1 MTNSKDAKTKTYM
14 AKKSPKELGTE
25 KISKLLMRYAVP
37 AMIAMT
43 ASSLYNIVDR
53 IFIGQGVGALA
64 ISGLAVTLPIMN
76 LSAAF
81 GAMIGAGGSTLI
93 SVKLGQRDYDTAQNI
108 LGNIVSLNVII
119 GVIFAVLAI
128 VFIDPI
134 LYFFGA
140 SENTI
145 EYARSYM
152 FIILLGNVVTHLYLG
167 LNSVIRSTGH
177 PTTAMFATIATV
189 VVNAVLDP
197 LFIYVLNMG
206 IAGAAWATIISQ
218 TLALML
224 VLKILSNKDE
234 VVHFRR
240 GIYKL
245 KERIVKNILSIG
257 ISPFC
262 MQLCACFV
270 VILIN
275 KGLQEHGGDL
285 AIGAYGII
293 NGVTFMFIMTVMGIT
308 QGMQPIAGFNYGAQK
323 FDRVTLVL
331 KYSVLY
337 ATIVMT
343 ICFLLCEFMPEPII
357 RMFTD
362 DAQLAGLAEKGMRT
376 IVIVSPLIGFQIVI
390 GQFFQSIGMP
400 SKSIFLS
407 LSRQLLFLIPM
418 LLILPKFFGTDG
430 VWMSMPAADFISAIF
445 AAVMILKFY
454 RNGAFKNKEMDL

>member
-1 MTNSKDAKTKTYM
+1 MSTQSEQIM

-25 KISKLLMRYAVP
+25 KIGKLLMRYAVP
-37 AMIAMT
+37 AVIAMT

-53 IFIGQGVGALA
+53 IFIGQGVGSLA

-93 SVKLGQRDYDTAQNI
+93 SVKLGQRDYDTAQRI

-128 VFIDPI
+128 AFIDPI

-145 EYARSYM
+145 DYARSYM
-152 FIILLGNVVTHLYLG
+152 FIILLGNVITHLYLG

-189 VVNAVLDP
+189 IVNAILDP
-197 LFIYVLNMG
+197 LFIYTLDMG
-206 IAGAAWATIISQ
+206 IAGAAWATIIAQ
-218 TLALML
+218 TLALVL

-234 VVHFRR
+234 VVHFRQ

-245 KERIVKNILSIG
+245 RKRIVKNILSIG

-293 NGVTFMFIMTVMGIT
+293 NGVTFMFVMIVMGIT

-323 FDRVTLVL
+323 YDRVTQVFR
-331 KYSVLY
+331 YSVLY

-343 ICFLLCEFMPEPII
+343 VCFLMCELMPEPII
-357 RMFTD
+357 SLFTD
-362 DAQLAGLAEKGMRT
+362 DAQLIRLAVEGMRT
-376 IVIVSPLIGFQIVI
+376 IVVVSPVIGFQIVV
-390 GQFFQSIGMP
+390 GHFFQSIGMP
-400 SKSIFLS
+400 KKSIFLS

-418 LLILPKFFGTDG
+418 LLVLPGQFGTMG
-430 VWMSMPAADFISAIF
+430 VWMSMPVADSVSAVV
-445 AAVMILKFY
+445 AAVMIWRFY
-454 RNGAFKNKEMDL
+454 RNGAFKNREMEI

>member
-1 MTNSKDAKTKTYM
+1 M

-25 KISKLLMRYAVP
+25 NIGKLLMRYAVP
-37 AMIAMT
+37 AVIAMT

-53 IFIGQGVGALA
+53 IFIGQGGGPLA
-64 ISGLAVTLPIMN
+64 ISGLAVTFPIMN

-119 GVIFAVLAI
+119 GVIFAILAI
-128 VFIDPI
+128 AFIDPI

-145 EYARSYM
+145 EYARDYM
-152 FIILLGNVVTHLYLG
+152 FIILLGNVITHLYLG

-189 VVNAVLDP
+189 IINAILDP
-197 LFIYVLNMG
+197 LFIYTFGMG
-206 IAGAAWATIISQ
+206 ISGAAWATIIAQ
-218 TLALML
+218 TVAL
-224 VLKILSNKDE
+224 VLVMKILSNKDE

-240 GIYKL
+240 GIYHL
-245 KERIVKNILSIG
+245 KQRIVKNIMSIG
-257 ISPFC
+257 VSPFC

-275 KGLQEHGGDL
+275 KGLQKHGGDL
-285 AIGAYGII
+285 AIGAYGIV
-293 NGVTFMFIMTVMGIT
+293 NGITFMFIMIVMGIT
-308 QGMQPIAGFNYGAQK
+308 QGMQPIAGYNYGAEK
-323 FDRVTLVL
+323 FGRVTQVF
-331 KYSVLY
+331 KYSILY

-343 ICFLLCEFMPEPII
+343 LSFLLCEFMPGPLI
-357 RMFTD
+357 RMFTQD
-362 DAQLAGLAEKGMRT
+362 SRLIELAEEGMRI
-376 IVIVSPLIGFQIVI
+376 IVLVNPVIGFQIVV
-390 GQFFQSIGMP
+390 GHFFQSIGMP
-400 SKSIFLS
+400 KKSIFLS

-418 LLILPKFFGTDG
+418 LFVLPEFFGTTG
-430 VWMSMPAADFISAIF
+430 VWISMPVSDSISAIV
-445 AAVMILKFY
+445 AAVMIWKFY
-454 RNGAFKNKEMDL
+454 KNGAFKNKEMEI

>member
-1 MTNSKDAKTKTYM
+1 M

-25 KISKLLMRYAVP
+25 NIGKLLMRYAVP
-37 AMIAMT
+37 AVIAMT

-53 IFIGQGVGALA
+53 IFIGQGVGPLA
-64 ISGLAVTLPIMN
+64 ISGLAVTFPIMN

-119 GVIFAVLAI
+119 GVIFAILAI
-128 VFIDPI
+128 AFIDPI

-145 EYARSYM
+145 EYARDYM
-152 FIILLGNVVTHLYLG
+152 FIILLGNVITHLYLG

-189 VVNAVLDP
+189 IINAILDP
-197 LFIYVLNMG
+197 LFIYTFGMG
-206 IAGAAWATIISQ
+206 ISGAAWATIIAQ
-218 TLALML
+218 TVAL
-224 VLKILSNKDE
+224 VLVMKILSNKDE

-240 GIYKL
+240 GIYHL
-245 KERIVKNILSIG
+245 KQRIVKNIMSIG
-257 ISPFC
+257 VSPFC

-275 KGLQEHGGDL
+275 KGLQKHGGDL
-285 AIGAYGII
+285 AIGAYGIV
-293 NGVTFMFIMTVMGIT
+293 NGITFMFIMIVMGIT
-308 QGMQPIAGFNYGAQK
+308 QGMQPIAGYNYGAEK
-323 FDRVTLVL
+323 FGRVTQVF
-331 KYSVLY
+331 KYSILY

-343 ICFLLCEFMPEPII
+343 LSFLLCEFMPGPLI
-357 RMFTD
+357 RMFTQD
-362 DAQLAGLAEKGMRT
+362 SRLIEFAEEGMRI
-376 IVIVSPLIGFQIVI
+376 IVLVNPVIGFQIVV
-390 GQFFQSIGMP
+390 GHFFQSSGMP
-400 SKSIFLS
+400 KKSIFLS

-418 LLILPKFFGTDG
+418 LFVLPEFFGTKG
-430 VWMSMPAADFISAIF
+430 VWMSMPAADSISAIV
-445 AAVMILKFY
+445 AAVMIWKFY
-454 RNGAFKNKEMDL
+454 KNGAFKNKEMEI

>member
-1 MTNSKDAKTKTYM
+1 M

-25 KISKLLMRYAVP
+25 NIGKLLMRYAVP
-37 AMIAMT
+37 AVIAMT

-53 IFIGQGVGALA
+53 IFIGQGVGPLA
-64 ISGLAVTLPIMN
+64 ISGLAVTFPIMN

-119 GVIFAVLAI
+119 GVIFAILAI
-128 VFIDPI
+128 AFIDPI

-145 EYARSYM
+145 EYARDYM
-152 FIILLGNVVTHLYLG
+152 FIILLGNVITHLYLG

-177 PTTAMFATIATV
+177 PTTAMYATIATV
-189 VVNAVLDP
+189 IINAILDP
-197 LFIYVLNMG
+197 LFIYTFGMG
-206 IAGAAWATIISQ
+206 ISGAAWATIIAQ
-218 TLALML
+218 TVAL
-224 VLKILSNKDE
+224 VLVMKILSNKDE

-240 GIYKL
+240 GIYHL
-245 KERIVKNILSIG
+245 KQRIVRNILSIG

-275 KGLQEHGGDL
+275 KGLQKHGGDL
-285 AIGAYGII
+285 AIGAYGIV
-293 NGVTFMFIMTVMGIT
+293 NGITFMFIMIVMGIT
-308 QGMQPIAGFNYGAQK
+308 QGMQPIAGYNYGAEK
-323 FDRVTLVL
+323 FGRVTQVF
-331 KYSVLY
+331 KYSILY

-343 ICFLLCEFMPEPII
+343 LSFLLCEFMPGPLI
-357 RMFTD
+357 RMFTQD
-362 DAQLAGLAEKGMRT
+362 SRLIELAEEGMRI
-376 IVIVSPLIGFQIVI
+376 IVLVNPVIGFQIVV
-390 GQFFQSIGMP
+390 GHFFQSIGMP
-400 SKSIFLS
+400 KKSIFLS

-418 LLILPKFFGTDG
+418 LFVLPEFFGTKG
-430 VWMSMPAADFISAIF
+430 VWMSMPAADSISAIV
-445 AAVMILKFY
+445 AAVMIWKFY
-454 RNGAFKNKEMDL
+454 KNGAFKNKEMEI

>member
-1 MTNSKDAKTKTYM
+1 MSTQSEQIM

-25 KISKLLMRYAVP
+25 KIGKLLMRYAVP
-37 AMIAMT
+37 AVIAMT

-53 IFIGQGVGALA
+53 IFIGQGVGSLA

-93 SVKLGQRDYDTAQNI
+93 SVKLGQRDYDTAQRI

-119 GVIFAVLAI
+119 GIIFGALAI
-128 VFIDPI
+128 AFIDPI

-145 EYARSYM
+145 GYARDYM
-152 FIILLGNVVTHLYLG
+152 LIILLGNVITHLYLG

-189 VVNAVLDP
+189 IINAILDP
-197 LFIYVLNMG
+197 LFIYKLDMG
-206 IAGAAWATIISQ
+206 IAGAAWATIIAQ
-218 TLALML
+218 TLALVL

-245 KERIVKNILSIG
+245 RKRIVKNILSIG

-293 NGVTFMFIMTVMGIT
+293 NGVTFMFVMIVMGIT

-323 FDRVTLVL
+323 YDRVTQVFR
-331 KYSVLY
+331 YSVLY

-343 ICFLLCEFMPEPII
+343 VCFLMCELMPEPII
-357 RMFTD
+357 SLFTD
-362 DAQLAGLAEKGMRT
+362 DAQLIRLAVEGMRT
-376 IVIVSPLIGFQIVI
+376 IVVVSPVIGFQIVV
-390 GQFFQSIGMP
+390 GHFFQSIGMP
-400 SKSIFLS
+400 KKSIFLS

-418 LLILPKFFGTDG
+418 LLVLPGQFGTMG
-430 VWMSMPAADFISAIF
+430 VWMSMPVADSVSAVV
-445 AAVMILKFY
+445 AAVMIWRFY
-454 RNGAFKNKEMDL
+454 RNGAFANKEIEI

>member
-1 MTNSKDAKTKTYM
+1 MSTQSEQIM

-25 KISKLLMRYAVP
+25 KIGKLLMRYAVP
-37 AMIAMT
+37 AVIAMT

-53 IFIGQGVGALA
+53 ICIGQGVGSLA

-93 SVKLGQRDYDTAQNI
+93 SVKLGQRDYDTAQRI

-128 VFIDPI
+128 AFIDPI

-145 EYARSYM
+145 DYARSYM
-152 FIILLGNVVTHLYLG
+152 FIILLGNVITHLYLG

-189 VVNAVLDP
+189 IINAILDP
-197 LFIYVLNMG
+197 LFIYTLDMG
-206 IAGAAWATIISQ
+206 IAGAAWATIIAQ
-218 TLALML
+218 TLALVL

-234 VVHFRR
+234 VVHFRQ

-245 KERIVKNILSIG
+245 RKRIVKNILSIG

-293 NGVTFMFIMTVMGIT
+293 NGVTFMFVMIVMGIT

-323 FDRVTLVL
+323 YDRVTQVFR
-331 KYSVLY
+331 YSVLY

-343 ICFLLCEFMPEPII
+343 VCFLMCELMPEPII
-357 RMFTD
+357 SLFTD
-362 DAQLAGLAEKGMRT
+362 DAQLIRLAVEGMRT
-376 IVIVSPLIGFQIVI
+376 IVVVSPVIGFQIVV
-390 GQFFQSIGMP
+390 GHFFQSIGMP
-400 SKSIFLS
+400 KKSIFLS

-418 LLILPKFFGTDG
+418 LLVLPGQFGTMG
-430 VWMSMPAADFISAIF
+430 VWMSMPVADSVSAVV
-445 AAVMILKFY
+445 AAVMIWRFY
-454 RNGAFKNKEMDL
+454 RNGAFKNREMEI

>member
-1 MTNSKDAKTKTYM
+1 MSTQSEQIM

-25 KISKLLMRYAVP
+25 KIGKLLMRYAVP
-37 AMIAMT
+37 AVIAMT

-53 IFIGQGVGALA
+53 IFIGQGVGSLA

-93 SVKLGQRDYDTAQNI
+93 SVKLGQRDYDTAQRI

-128 VFIDPI
+128 AFIDPI

-140 SENTI
+140 SANTI
-145 EYARSYM
+145 GYARDYM
-152 FIILLGNVVTHLYLG
+152 LIILLGNVITHLYLG

-189 VVNAVLDP
+189 IINAVLDP
-197 LFIYVLNMG
+197 LFIYMLDMG
-206 IAGAAWATIISQ
+206 IAGAAWATIIAQ
-218 TLALML
+218 TLALVL

-245 KERIVKNILSIG
+245 RKRIVKNILSIG

-293 NGVTFMFIMTVMGIT
+293 NGVTFMFVMIVMGIT

-323 FDRVTLVL
+323 YDRVTQVFR
-331 KYSVLY
+331 YSVLY

-343 ICFLLCEFMPEPII
+343 VCFLMCELMPEPII
-357 RMFTD
+357 SLFTD
-362 DAQLAGLAEKGMRT
+362 DAQLIRLAVEGMRT
-376 IVIVSPLIGFQIVI
+376 IVVVSPVIGFQIVV
-390 GQFFQSIGMP
+390 GHFFQSIGMP
-400 SKSIFLS
+400 KKSIFLS

-418 LLILPKFFGTDG
+418 LLVLPGQFGTMG
-430 VWMSMPAADFISAIF
+430 VWMSMPVADSVSAVV
-445 AAVMILKFY
+445 AAVMIWRFY
-454 RNGAFKNKEMDL
+454 RNGAFKNREMEI

>member
-1 MTNSKDAKTKTYM
+1 MSTQSEQIM

-25 KISKLLMRYAVP
+25 KIGKLLMRYAVP
-37 AMIAMT
+37 AVIAMT

-53 IFIGQGVGALA
+53 IFIGQGVGSLA

-93 SVKLGQRDYDTAQNI
+93 SVKLGQRDYDTAQRI

-128 VFIDPI
+128 AFIDPI

-145 EYARSYM
+145 DYARSYM
-152 FIILLGNVVTHLYLG
+152 FIILLGNVITHLYLG

-189 VVNAVLDP
+189 IINAVLDP
-197 LFIYVLNMG
+197 LFIYKLDMG
-206 IAGAAWATIISQ
+206 IAGAAWATIIAQ
-218 TLALML
+218 TLALVL

-234 VVHFRR
+234 VVHFRQ

-245 KERIVKNILSIG
+245 RKRIVKNILSIG

-293 NGVTFMFIMTVMGIT
+293 NGVTFMFVMIVMGIT

-323 FDRVTLVL
+323 YDRVTQVFR
-331 KYSVLY
+331 YSVLY

-343 ICFLLCEFMPEPII
+343 VCFLMCELMPEPII
-357 RMFTD
+357 SLFTD
-362 DAQLAGLAEKGMRT
+362 DAQLIRLAVEGMRT
-376 IVIVSPLIGFQIVI
+376 IVVVSPVIGFQIVV
-390 GQFFQSIGMP
+390 GHFFQSIGMP
-400 SKSIFLS
+400 KKSIFLS

-418 LLILPKFFGTDG
+418 LLVLPGQFGTMG
-430 VWMSMPAADFISAIF
+430 VWMSMPVADSVSAVV
-445 AAVMILKFY
+445 AAVMIWRFY
-454 RNGAFKNKEMDL
+454 RNGAFANKEIEI

>member
-1 MTNSKDAKTKTYM
+1 MSTQSEQIM

-25 KISKLLMRYAVP
+25 KIGKLLMRYAVP
-37 AMIAMT
+37 AVIAMT

-53 IFIGQGVGALA
+53 IFIGQGVGSLA

-93 SVKLGQRDYDTAQNI
+93 SVKLGQRDYDTAQRI

-128 VFIDPI
+128 AFIDPI

-145 EYARSYM
+145 DYARSYM
-152 FIILLGNVVTHLYLG
+152 FIILLGNVITHLYLG

-189 VVNAVLDP
+189 IINAILDP
-197 LFIYVLNMG
+197 LFIYTLDMG
-206 IAGAAWATIISQ
+206 IAGAAWATIIAQ
-218 TLALML
+218 TLALVL

-245 KERIVKNILSIG
+245 RKRIVKNILSIG

-293 NGVTFMFIMTVMGIT
+293 NGVTFMFVMIVMGIT

-323 FDRVTLVL
+323 YDRVTQVFR
-331 KYSVLY
+331 YSVLY

-343 ICFLLCEFMPEPII
+343 VCFLMCELMPEPII
-357 RMFTD
+357 SLFTD
-362 DAQLAGLAEKGMRT
+362 DAQLIRLAVEGMRT
-376 IVIVSPLIGFQIVI
+376 IVVVSPVIGFQIVV
-390 GQFFQSIGMP
+390 GHFFQSIGMP
-400 SKSIFLS
+400 KKSIFLS

-418 LLILPKFFGTDG
+418 LLVLPGQFGTMG
-430 VWMSMPAADFISAIF
+430 VWMSMPVADSVSAVV
-445 AAVMILKFY
+445 AAVMIWRFY
-454 RNGAFKNKEMDL
+454 RNGAFKNREMEI

>member
-1 MTNSKDAKTKTYM
+1 MSTQSEQIM

-25 KISKLLMRYAVP
+25 KIGKLLMRYAVP
-37 AMIAMT
+37 AVIAMT

-53 IFIGQGVGALA
+53 IFIGQGVGSLA

-93 SVKLGQRDYDTAQNI
+93 SVKLGQRDYDTAQRI

-128 VFIDPI
+128 AFIDPI

-145 EYARSYM
+145 DYARSYM
-152 FIILLGNVVTHLYLG
+152 FIILLGNVITHLYLG

-189 VVNAVLDP
+189 IINAILDP
-197 LFIYVLNMG
+197 LFIYTLDMG
-206 IAGAAWATIISQ
+206 IAGAAWATIIAQ
-218 TLALML
+218 TLALVL

-234 VVHFRR
+234 VVHFRQ

-245 KERIVKNILSIG
+245 RKRIVKNILSIG

-293 NGVTFMFIMTVMGIT
+293 NGVTFMFVMIVMGIT

-323 FDRVTLVL
+323 YDRVTQVFR
-331 KYSVLY
+331 YSVLY

-343 ICFLLCEFMPEPII
+343 VCFLMCELMPEPII
-357 RMFTD
+357 SLFTD
-362 DAQLAGLAEKGMRT
+362 DAQLIRLAVEGMRT
-376 IVIVSPLIGFQIVI
+376 IVVVSPVIGFQIVV
-390 GQFFQSIGMP
+390 GHFFQSIGMP
-400 SKSIFLS
+400 KKSIFLS

-418 LLILPKFFGTDG
+418 LLVLPGQFGTMG
-430 VWMSMPAADFISAIF
+430 VWMSMPVADSVSAVV
-445 AAVMILKFY
+445 AAVMIWRFY
-454 RNGAFKNKEMDL
+454 RNGAFKNREMEI

>member
-1 MTNSKDAKTKTYM
+1 MSTQSEQIM

-25 KISKLLMRYAVP
+25 KIGKLLMRYAVP
-37 AMIAMT
+37 AVIAMT

-53 IFIGQGVGALA
+53 IFIGQGVGSLA

-93 SVKLGQRDYDTAQNI
+93 SVKLGQRDYDTAQRI

-128 VFIDPI
+128 AFIDPI

-145 EYARSYM
+145 DYARSYM
-152 FIILLGNVVTHLYLG
+152 FIILLGNVITHLYLG

-177 PTTAMFATIATV
+177 PTTAMFAPIATV
-189 VVNAVLDP
+189 IINAILDP
-197 LFIYVLNMG
+197 LFIYTLDMG
-206 IAGAAWATIISQ
+206 IAGAAWATIIAQ
-218 TLALML
+218 TLALVL

-234 VVHFRR
+234 VVHFRQ

-245 KERIVKNILSIG
+245 RKRIVKNILSIG

-293 NGVTFMFIMTVMGIT
+293 NGVTFMFVMIVMGIT

-323 FDRVTLVL
+323 YDRVTQVFR
-331 KYSVLY
+331 YSVLY

-343 ICFLLCEFMPEPII
+343 VCFLMCELMPEPII
-357 RMFTD
+357 SLFTD
-362 DAQLAGLAEKGMRT
+362 DAQLIRLAVEGMRT
-376 IVIVSPLIGFQIVI
+376 IVVVSPVIGFQIVV
-390 GQFFQSIGMP
+390 GHFFQSIGMP
-400 SKSIFLS
+400 KKSIFLS

-418 LLILPKFFGTDG
+418 LLVLPGQFGTMG
-430 VWMSMPAADFISAIF
+430 VWMSMPVADSVSAVV
-445 AAVMILKFY
+445 AAVMIWRFY
-454 RNGAFKNKEMDL
+454 RNGAFKNREMEI

>member
-1 MTNSKDAKTKTYM
+1 M

-25 KISKLLMRYAVP
+25 KIGKLLMRYAVP
-37 AMIAMT
+37 AVIAMT

-53 IFIGQGVGALA
+53 IFIGQGVGSLA

-93 SVKLGQRDYDTAQNI
+93 SVKLGQRDYDTAQRI

-128 VFIDPI
+128 AFIDPI

-145 EYARSYM
+145 DYARSYM
-152 FIILLGNVVTHLYLG
+152 FIILLGNVITHLYLG

-177 PTTAMFATIATV
+177 PTTAMFAPIATV
-189 VVNAVLDP
+189 IINAILDP
-197 LFIYVLNMG
+197 LFIYTLDMG
-206 IAGAAWATIISQ
+206 IAGAAWATLIAQ
-218 TLALML
+218 TLALVL

-234 VVHFRR
+234 VVHFRQ

-245 KERIVKNILSIG
+245 RKRIVKNILSIG

-293 NGVTFMFIMTVMGIT
+293 NGVTFMFVMIVMGIT

-323 FDRVTLVL
+323 YDRVTQVFR
-331 KYSVLY
+331 YSVLY

-343 ICFLLCEFMPEPII
+343 VCFLMCELMPEPII
-357 RMFTD
+357 SLFTD
-362 DAQLAGLAEKGMRT
+362 DAQLIRLAVEGMRT
-376 IVIVSPLIGFQIVI
+376 IVVVSPVIGFQIVV
-390 GQFFQSIGMP
+390 GHFFQSIGMP
-400 SKSIFLS
+400 KKSIFLS

-418 LLILPKFFGTDG
+418 LLVLPGQFGTMG
-430 VWMSMPAADFISAIF
+430 VWMSMPVADSVSAVV
-445 AAVMILKFY
+445 AAVMIWRFY
-454 RNGAFKNKEMDL
+454 RNGAFKNREMEI

>member
-1 MTNSKDAKTKTYM
+1 MSTQSEQIM

-25 KISKLLMRYAVP
+25 KIGKLLMRYAVP
-37 AMIAMT
+37 AVIAMT

-53 IFIGQGVGALA
+53 IFIGQGVGSLA

-93 SVKLGQRDYDTAQNI
+93 SVKLGQRDYDTAQRI

-128 VFIDPI
+128 AFIDPI

-145 EYARSYM
+145 DYARSYM
-152 FIILLGNVVTHLYLG
+152 FIILLGNVITHLYLG

-189 VVNAVLDP
+189 IINAVLDP
-197 LFIYVLNMG
+197 LFIYTLDMG
-206 IAGAAWATIISQ
+206 IAGAAWATIIAQ
-218 TLALML
+218 TLALVL

-245 KERIVKNILSIG
+245 RKRIVKNILSIG

-293 NGVTFMFIMTVMGIT
+293 NGVTFMFVMIVMGIT

-323 FDRVTLVL
+323 YDRVTQVFR
-331 KYSVLY
+331 YSVLY

-343 ICFLLCEFMPEPII
+343 VCFLMCELMPEPII
-357 RMFTD
+357 SLFTD
-362 DAQLAGLAEKGMRT
+362 DAQLIRLAVEGMRT
-376 IVIVSPLIGFQIVI
+376 IVVVSPVIGFQIVV
-390 GQFFQSIGMP
+390 GHFFQSIGMP
-400 SKSIFLS
+400 KKSIFLS

-418 LLILPKFFGTDG
+418 LLVLPGQFGTMG
-430 VWMSMPAADFISAIF
+430 VWMSMPVADSVSAVV
-445 AAVMILKFY
+445 AAVMIWRFY
-454 RNGAFKNKEMDL
+454 RNGAFKNREMEI

>member
-1 MTNSKDAKTKTYM
+1 M

-25 KISKLLMRYAVP
+25 SIGKLLMRYAVP
-37 AMIAMT
+37 AVIAMT

-189 VVNAVLDP
+189 VVNAILDP
-197 LFIYVLNMG
+197 LFIYTFNMG

-218 TLALML
+218 TIALML

-234 VVHFRR
+234 VVHFCS

-245 KERIVKNILSIG
+245 KKRIVKNMLSIG

-293 NGVTFMFIMTVMGIT
+293 NGVTFMFIMIVMGIT

-323 FDRVTLVL
+323 FDRVTQVFR
-331 KYSVLY
+331 YSVLY
-337 ATIVMT
+337 ATVVMT
-343 ICFLLCEFMPEPII
+343 ICFLLCEFMPGPII
-357 RMFTD
+357 RLFTD
-362 DAQLAGLAEKGMRT
+362 DAQLVGLAEKGMRT
-376 IVIVSPLIGFQIVI
+376 IVIVSPVIGFQIVV
-390 GQFFQSIGMP
+390 GHFFQSIGMP

-418 LLILPKFFGTDG
+418 LLVLPGFFGTDG
-430 VWMSMPAADFISAIF
+430 VWMSMPAADFISAIV
-445 AAVMILKFY
+445 AAVMIWRFY
-454 RNGAFKNKEMDL
+454 KGGAFKNREMEI

>member
-1 MTNSKDAKTKTYM
+1 MSTQSEQIM

-25 KISKLLMRYAVP
+25 KIGKLLMRYAVP
-37 AMIAMT
+37 AVIAMT

-53 IFIGQGVGALA
+53 IFIGQGVGSLA

-93 SVKLGQRDYDTAQNI
+93 SVKLGQRDYDTAQRI

-128 VFIDPI
+128 AFIDPI

-145 EYARSYM
+145 DYARSYM
-152 FIILLGNVVTHLYLG
+152 FIILLGNVITHLYLG

-189 VVNAVLDP
+189 IINAVLDP
-197 LFIYVLNMG
+197 LFIYKLDMG
-206 IAGAAWATIISQ
+206 IAGAAWATIIAQ
-218 TLALML
+218 TLALVL

-245 KERIVKNILSIG
+245 RKRIVKNILSIG

-293 NGVTFMFIMTVMGIT
+293 NGVTFMFVMIVMGIT

-323 FDRVTLVL
+323 YDRVTQVFR
-331 KYSVLY
+331 YSVLY

-343 ICFLLCEFMPEPII
+343 ICFLMCELMPEPII
-357 RMFTD
+357 SLFTD
-362 DAQLAGLAEKGMRT
+362 DAQLIRLAVEGMRT
-376 IVIVSPLIGFQIVI
+376 IVVVSPVIGFQIVV
-390 GQFFQSIGMP
+390 GHFFQSIGMP
-400 SKSIFLS
+400 KKSIFLS

-418 LLILPKFFGTDG
+418 LLVLPGQFGTMG
-430 VWMSMPAADFISAIF
+430 VWMSMPVADSVSAVV
-445 AAVMILKFY
+445 AAVMIWRFY
-454 RNGAFKNKEMDL
+454 RNGAFKNREMEI

>member
-1 MTNSKDAKTKTYM
+1 M

-25 KISKLLMRYAVP
+25 KIGKLLMRYAVP
-37 AMIAMT
+37 AVIAMT

-53 IFIGQGVGALA
+53 IFIGQGVGSLA

-93 SVKLGQRDYDTAQNI
+93 SVKLGQRDYDTAQRI

-128 VFIDPI
+128 AFIDPI

-145 EYARSYM
+145 DYARSYM
-152 FIILLGNVVTHLYLG
+152 FIILLGNVITHLYLG

-189 VVNAVLDP
+189 IINAVLDP
-197 LFIYVLNMG
+197 LFIYKLDMG
-206 IAGAAWATIISQ
+206 IAGAAWATIIAQ
-218 TLALML
+218 TLALVL

-245 KERIVKNILSIG
+245 RKRIVKNILSIG

-293 NGVTFMFIMTVMGIT
+293 NGVTFMFVMIVMGIT

-323 FDRVTLVL
+323 YDRVTQVFR
-331 KYSVLY
+331 YSVLY

-343 ICFLLCEFMPEPII
+343 VCFLMCELMPEPII
-357 RMFTD
+357 SLFTD
-362 DAQLAGLAEKGMRT
+362 DAQLIRLAVEGMRT
-376 IVIVSPLIGFQIVI
+376 IVVVSPVIGFQIVV
-390 GQFFQSIGMP
+390 GHFFQSIGMP
-400 SKSIFLS
+400 KKSIFLS

-418 LLILPKFFGTDG
+418 LLVLPGQFGTMG
-430 VWMSMPAADFISAIF
+430 VWMSMPVADSVSAVV
-445 AAVMILKFY
+445 AAVMIWRFY
-454 RNGAFKNKEMDL
+454 RNGAFKNREMEI

>member
-1 MTNSKDAKTKTYM
+1 M

-25 KISKLLMRYAVP
+25 KIGKLLMRYAVP
-37 AMIAMT
+37 AVIAMT

-53 IFIGQGVGALA
+53 IFIGQGVGSLA

-93 SVKLGQRDYDTAQNI
+93 SVKLGQRDYDTAQRI

-128 VFIDPI
+128 AFIDPI

-140 SENTI
+140 SANTI
-145 EYARSYM
+145 GYARDYM
-152 FIILLGNVVTHLYLG
+152 LIILLGNVITHLYLG

-189 VVNAVLDP
+189 IINAVLDP
-197 LFIYVLNMG
+197 LFIYMLDMG
-206 IAGAAWATIISQ
+206 IAGAAWATIIAQ
-218 TLALML
+218 TLALVL

-245 KERIVKNILSIG
+245 RKRIVKNILSIG

-293 NGVTFMFIMTVMGIT
+293 NGVTFMFVMIVMGIT

-323 FDRVTLVL
+323 YDRVTQVFR
-331 KYSVLY
+331 YSVLY

-343 ICFLLCEFMPEPII
+343 VCFLMCELMPEPII
-357 RMFTD
+357 SLFTD
-362 DAQLAGLAEKGMRT
+362 DAQLIRLAVEGMRT
-376 IVIVSPLIGFQIVI
+376 IVVVSPVIGFQIVV
-390 GQFFQSIGMP
+390 GHFFQSIGMP
-400 SKSIFLS
+400 KKSIFLS

-418 LLILPKFFGTDG
+418 LLVLPGQFGTMG
-430 VWMSMPAADFISAIF
+430 VWMSMPVADSVSAVV
-445 AAVMILKFY
+445 AAVMIWRFY
-454 RNGAFKNKEMDL
+454 RNGAFKNREMEI

>member
-1 MTNSKDAKTKTYM
+1 M

-25 KISKLLMRYAVP
+25 NIGKLLIRYAVP
-37 AMIAMT
+37 AVIAMT

-53 IFIGQGVGALA
+53 IFIGQGVGPLA
-64 ISGLAVTLPIMN
+64 ISGLAVTFPIMN

-119 GVIFAVLAI
+119 GVIFAILAI
-128 VFIDPI
+128 AFIDPI

-145 EYARSYM
+145 EYARDYM
-152 FIILLGNVVTHLYLG
+152 FIILLGNVITHLYLG

-189 VVNAVLDP
+189 IINAILDP
-197 LFIYVLNMG
+197 LFIYTFGMG
-206 IAGAAWATIISQ
+206 ISGAAWATIIAQ
-218 TLALML
+218 TVAL
-224 VLKILSNKDE
+224 VLVMKILSNKDE

-240 GIYKL
+240 GIYHL
-245 KERIVKNILSIG
+245 KQRIVKNIMSIG
-257 ISPFC
+257 VSPFC

-275 KGLQEHGGDL
+275 KGLQKHGGDL
-285 AIGAYGII
+285 AIGAYGIV
-293 NGVTFMFIMTVMGIT
+293 NGITFMFIMIVMGIT
-308 QGMQPIAGFNYGAQK
+308 QGMQPIAGYNYGAEK
-323 FDRVTLVL
+323 FGRVTQVF
-331 KYSVLY
+331 KYSILY

-343 ICFLLCEFMPEPII
+343 LSFLLCEFMPGPLI
-357 RMFTD
+357 RMFTQD
-362 DAQLAGLAEKGMRT
+362 SRLIELAEEGMRI
-376 IVIVSPLIGFQIVI
+376 IVLVNPVIGFQIVV
-390 GQFFQSIGMP
+390 GHFFQSIGMP
-400 SKSIFLS
+400 KKSIFLS

-418 LLILPKFFGTDG
+418 LFVLPEFFGTTG
-430 VWMSMPAADFISAIF
+430 VWISMPVSDSISAIV
-445 AAVMILKFY
+445 AAVMIWKFY
-454 RNGAFKNKEMDL
+454 KNGAFKNKEMEI

>member
-1 MTNSKDAKTKTYM
+1 M

-25 KISKLLMRYAVP
+25 SIGKLLMRYAVP
-37 AMIAMT
+37 AVIAMT

-64 ISGLAVTLPIMN
+64 ISGLAVTFPIMN

-119 GVIFAVLAI
+119 GVLFAIFAI
-128 VFIDPI
+128 IFIDPI

-145 EYARSYM
+145 GYARDYM
-152 FIILLGNVVTHLYLG
+152 LVILLGNVITHLYLG

-189 VVNAVLDP
+189 IINAGLDP
-197 LFIYVLNMG
+197 LFIYTFGWG
-206 IAGAAWATIISQ
+206 ISGAAWATVIAQ
-218 TLALML
+218 TVAL
-224 VLKILSNKDE
+224 VLVMKILSNKDE
-234 VVHFRR
+234 VVHFRQ
-240 GIYKL
+240 GIYRL
-245 KERIVKNILSIG
+245 KKRIVKNILSIG

-275 KGLQEHGGDL
+275 QGLQEHGGDL
-285 AIGAYGII
+285 AIGAYGIV
-293 NGVTFMFIMTVMGIT
+293 NGITFMFIMIVMGIT
-308 QGMQPIAGFNYGAQK
+308 QGMQPIAGYNYGAEK
-323 FDRVTLVL
+323 FDRVTKVF

-343 ICFLLCEFMPEPII
+343 ISFVLCEFMPAPLI
-357 RMFTD
+357 RMFTQ
-362 DAQLAGLAEKGMRT
+362 DARLIELAEEGMRI
-376 IVIVSPLIGFQIVI
+376 IVLVNPIIGFQIVV
-390 GQFFQSIGMP
+390 GHFFQSIGMP
-400 SKSIFLS
+400 KKSIFLS

-418 LLILPKFFGTDG
+418 LLILPNFFGTKG
-430 VWMSMPAADFISAIF
+430 VWMSMPAADALSVFF
-445 AAVMILKFY
+445 AAVMIWKFY
-454 RNGAFKNKEMDL
+454 KNGAFKNKEMDI

>member
-1 MTNSKDAKTKTYM
+1 MSTQSEQIM

-25 KISKLLMRYAVP
+25 KIGKLLMLYAVP
-37 AMIAMT
+37 AVIAMT

-53 IFIGQGVGALA
+53 IFIGQGVGSLA

-93 SVKLGQRDYDTAQNI
+93 SVKLGQRDYDTAQRI

-128 VFIDPI
+128 AFIDPI

-145 EYARSYM
+145 DYARSYM
-152 FIILLGNVVTHLYLG
+152 FIILLGNVITHLYLG

-189 VVNAVLDP
+189 IINAILDP
-197 LFIYVLNMG
+197 LFIYTLDMG
-206 IAGAAWATIISQ
+206 IAGAAWATIIAQ
-218 TLALML
+218 TLALVL

-234 VVHFRR
+234 VVHFRQ

-245 KERIVKNILSIG
+245 RKRIVKNILSIG

-293 NGVTFMFIMTVMGIT
+293 NGVTFMFVMIVMGIT

-323 FDRVTLVL
+323 YDRVTQVFR
-331 KYSVLY
+331 YSVLY

-343 ICFLLCEFMPEPII
+343 VCFLMCELMPEPII
-357 RMFTD
+357 SLFTD
-362 DAQLAGLAEKGMRT
+362 DAQLIRLAVEGMRT
-376 IVIVSPLIGFQIVI
+376 IVVVSPVIGFQIVV
-390 GQFFQSIGMP
+390 GHFFQSIGMP
-400 SKSIFLS
+400 KKSIFLS

-418 LLILPKFFGTDG
+418 LLVLPGQFGTMG
-430 VWMSMPAADFISAIF
+430 VWMSMPVADSVSAVV
-445 AAVMILKFY
+445 AAVMIWRFY
-454 RNGAFKNKEMDL
+454 RNGAFKNREMEI

>member
-1 MTNSKDAKTKTYM
+1 M

-25 KISKLLMRYAVP
+25 KIGKLLMRYAVP
-37 AMIAMT
+37 AVIAMT

-64 ISGLAVTLPIMN
+64 ISGLAVTFPIMN

-119 GVIFAVLAI
+119 GIIFAILAI
-128 VFIDPI
+128 TFIDPI

-145 EYARSYM
+145 GYARDYM
-152 FIILLGNVVTHLYLG
+152 FIILLGNVITHLYLG

-189 VVNAVLDP
+189 IINAALDP
-197 LFIYVLNMG
+197 LFIYTFRWG
-206 IAGAAWATIISQ
+206 IAGAAWATIIAQ
-218 TLALML
+218 AVAL
-224 VLKILSNKDE
+224 VLVMKILSNEDE
-234 VVHFRR
+234 VVHFKR
-240 GIYKL
+240 GIYHL
-245 KERIVKNILSIG
+245 KKRIVKNILSIG

-275 KGLQEHGGDL
+275 KGLQKHGGDL
-285 AIGAYGII
+285 AIGAYGIV
-293 NGVTFMFIMTVMGIT
+293 NGITFMFIMIVMGIT
-308 QGMQPIAGFNYGAQK
+308 QGMQPIAGYNYGAEK
-323 FDRVTLVL
+323 FGRVTQVL

-343 ICFLLCEFMPEPII
+343 LSFLLCEFMPGPLI
-357 RMFTD
+357 RMFTQ
-362 DAQLAGLAEKGMRT
+362 DARLIELAEEGMRI
-376 IVIVSPLIGFQIVI
+376 IVLVNPLIGFQIVV
-390 GQFFQSIGMP
+390 GHFFQSIGMP
-400 SKSIFLS
+400 KKSIFLS

-418 LLILPKFFGTDG
+418 LLILPEFFGTKG
-430 VWMSMPAADFISAIF
+430 VWMSMPAADAISAVT
-445 AAVMILKFY
+445 AAVMIWQFY
-454 RNGAFKNKEMDL
+454 KNGAFKNREMEI

>member
-1 MTNSKDAKTKTYM
+1 MSTQSEQIM

-25 KISKLLMRYAVP
+25 KIGKLLMRYAVP
-37 AMIAMT
+37 AVIAMT

-53 IFIGQGVGALA
+53 IFIGQGVGSLA

-93 SVKLGQRDYDTAQNI
+93 SVKLGQRDYDTAQRI

-128 VFIDPI
+128 AFIDPI

-145 EYARSYM
+145 DYARSYM
-152 FIILLGNVVTHLYLG
+152 FIILLGNVITHLYLG

-189 VVNAVLDP
+189 IINAVLDP
-197 LFIYVLNMG
+197 LFIYKLDMG
-206 IAGAAWATIISQ
+206 IAGAAWATIIAQ
-218 TLALML
+218 TLALVL

-234 VVHFRR
+234 VVHFRQ

-245 KERIVKNILSIG
+245 RKRIVKNILSIG

-293 NGVTFMFIMTVMGIT
+293 NGVTFMFVMIVMGIT

-323 FDRVTLVL
+323 YDRVTQVFR
-331 KYSVLY
+331 YSVLY

-343 ICFLLCEFMPEPII
+343 VCFLMCELMPEPII
-357 RMFTD
+357 SLFTD
-362 DAQLAGLAEKGMRT
+362 DAQLVRLAVEGMRT
-376 IVIVSPLIGFQIVI
+376 IVVVSPVIGFQIVV
-390 GQFFQSIGMP
+390 GHFFQSIGMP
-400 SKSIFLS
+400 KKSIFLS

-418 LLILPKFFGTDG
+418 LLVLPGQFGTMG
-430 VWMSMPAADFISAIF
+430 VWMSMPVADSVSAVV
-445 AAVMILKFY
+445 AAVMIWRFY
-454 RNGAFKNKEMDL
+454 RNGAFKNREMEI

>member
-1 MTNSKDAKTKTYM
+1 M

-25 KISKLLMRYAVP
+25 KIGKLLMRYAVP
-37 AMIAMT
+37 AVIAMT

-53 IFIGQGVGALA
+53 IFIGQGVGSLA

-93 SVKLGQRDYDTAQNI
+93 SVKLGQRDYDTAQRI

-128 VFIDPI
+128 AFIDPI

-145 EYARSYM
+145 DYARSYM
-152 FIILLGNVVTHLYLG
+152 FIILLGNVITHLYLG

-189 VVNAVLDP
+189 IINAVLDP
-197 LFIYVLNMG
+197 LFIYTLDMG
-206 IAGAAWATIISQ
+206 IAGAAWATIIAQ
-218 TLALML
+218 TLALVL

-245 KERIVKNILSIG
+245 RKRIVKNILSIG

-293 NGVTFMFIMTVMGIT
+293 NGVTFMFVMIVMGIT

-323 FDRVTLVL
+323 YDRVTQVFR
-331 KYSVLY
+331 YSVLY

-343 ICFLLCEFMPEPII
+343 VCFLMCELMPEPII
-357 RMFTD
+357 SLFTD
-362 DAQLAGLAEKGMRT
+362 DAQLIRLAVEGMRT
-376 IVIVSPLIGFQIVI
+376 IVVVSPVIGFQIVV
-390 GQFFQSIGMP
+390 GHFFQSIGMP
-400 SKSIFLS
+400 KKSIFLS

-418 LLILPKFFGTDG
+418 LLVLPGQFGTMG
-430 VWMSMPAADFISAIF
+430 VWMSMPVADSVSAVV
-445 AAVMILKFY
+445 AAVMIWRFY
-454 RNGAFKNKEMDL
+454 RNGAFKNREMEI

>member
-1 MTNSKDAKTKTYM
+1 MSTQSEQIM

-25 KISKLLMRYAVP
+25 KIGKLLMRYAVP
-37 AMIAMT
+37 AVIAMT

-53 IFIGQGVGALA
+53 IFIGQGVGSLA

-93 SVKLGQRDYDTAQNI
+93 SVKLGQRDYDTAQRI

-128 VFIDPI
+128 AFIDPI

-145 EYARSYM
+145 DYARSYM
-152 FIILLGNVVTHLYLG
+152 FIILLGNVITHLYLG

-189 VVNAVLDP
+189 IINAVLDP
-197 LFIYVLNMG
+197 LFIYMLDMG
-206 IAGAAWATIISQ
+206 IAGAAWATIIAQ
-218 TLALML
+218 TLALVL

-245 KERIVKNILSIG
+245 RKRIVKNILSIG

-293 NGVTFMFIMTVMGIT
+293 NGVTFMFVMIVMGIT

-323 FDRVTLVL
+323 YDRVTQVFR
-331 KYSVLY
+331 YSVLY

-343 ICFLLCEFMPEPII
+343 VCFLMCELMPEPII
-357 RMFTD
+357 SLFTD
-362 DAQLAGLAEKGMRT
+362 DAQLIRLAVEGMRT
-376 IVIVSPLIGFQIVI
+376 IVVVSPVIGFQIVV
-390 GQFFQSIGMP
+390 GHFFQSIGMP
-400 SKSIFLS
+400 KKSIFLS

-418 LLILPKFFGTDG
+418 LLVLPGQFGTMG
-430 VWMSMPAADFISAIF
+430 VWMSMPVADSVSAVV
-445 AAVMILKFY
+445 AAVMIWRFY
-454 RNGAFKNKEMDL
+454 RNGAFANKEIEI

>member
-1 MTNSKDAKTKTYM
+1 MSTQSEQIM

-25 KISKLLMRYAVP
+25 KIGKLLMRYAVP
-37 AMIAMT
+37 AVIAMT

-53 IFIGQGVGALA
+53 IFIGQGVGSLA

-93 SVKLGQRDYDTAQNI
+93 SVKLGQRDYDTAQRI

-119 GVIFAVLAI
+119 GIIFAVLAI
-128 VFIDPI
+128 AFIDPI

-140 SENTI
+140 SANTI
-145 EYARSYM
+145 GYARDYM
-152 FIILLGNVVTHLYLG
+152 FIILLGNVITHLYLG

-189 VVNAVLDP
+189 IINAVLDP
-197 LFIYVLNMG
+197 LFIYKLDMG
-206 IAGAAWATIISQ
+206 IAGAAWATIIAQ
-218 TLALML
+218 TLALVL

-245 KERIVKNILSIG
+245 RKRIVKNILSIG

-293 NGVTFMFIMTVMGIT
+293 NGVTFMFVMIVMGIT

-323 FDRVTLVL
+323 YDRVTQVFR
-331 KYSVLY
+331 YSVLY

-343 ICFLLCEFMPEPII
+343 VCFLMCELMPEPII
-357 RMFTD
+357 SLFTD
-362 DAQLAGLAEKGMRT
+362 DAQLIRLAVEGMRT
-376 IVIVSPLIGFQIVI
+376 IVVVSPVIGFQIVV
-390 GQFFQSIGMP
+390 GHFFQSIGMP
-400 SKSIFLS
+400 KKSIFLS

-418 LLILPKFFGTDG
+418 LLVLPGQFGTMG
-430 VWMSMPAADFISAIF
+430 VWMSMPVADSVSAVV
-445 AAVMILKFY
+445 AAVMIWRFY
-454 RNGAFKNKEMDL
+454 RNGAFANKEIEI

>member
-1 MTNSKDAKTKTYM
+1 MSTQSEQIM

-25 KISKLLMRYAVP
+25 KIGKLLMRYAVP
-37 AMIAMT
+37 AVIAMT

-53 IFIGQGVGALA
+53 IFIGQGVGSLA

-93 SVKLGQRDYDTAQNI
+93 SVKLGQRDYDTAQRI

-128 VFIDPI
+128 AFIDPI

-145 EYARSYM
+145 DYARSYM
-152 FIILLGNVVTHLYLG
+152 FIILLGNVITHLYLG

-189 VVNAVLDP
+189 IINAVLDP
-197 LFIYVLNMG
+197 LFIYKLDMG
-206 IAGAAWATIISQ
+206 IAGAAWATIIAQ
-218 TLALML
+218 TLALVL

-245 KERIVKNILSIG
+245 RKRIVKNILSIG

-293 NGVTFMFIMTVMGIT
+293 NGVTFMFVMIVMGIT

-323 FDRVTLVL
+323 YDRVTQVFR
-331 KYSVLY
+331 YSVLY

-343 ICFLLCEFMPEPII
+343 ICFLMCELMPEPII
-357 RMFTD
+357 SLFTD
-362 DAQLAGLAEKGMRT
+362 DAQLIRLAVEGMRT
-376 IVIVSPLIGFQIVI
+376 IVVVSPVIGFQIVV
-390 GQFFQSIGMP
+390 GHFFQSIGMP
-400 SKSIFLS
+400 KKSIFLS

-418 LLILPKFFGTDG
+418 LLVLPGQFGTMG
-430 VWMSMPAADFISAIF
+430 VWMSMPVADSVSAVV
-445 AAVMILKFY
+445 AAVMIWRFY
-454 RNGAFKNKEMDL
+454 RNGAFANKEIEI

>member
-1 MTNSKDAKTKTYM
+1 M

-25 KISKLLMRYAVP
+25 KIGKLLMRYAVP
-37 AMIAMT
+37 AVIAMT

-53 IFIGQGVGALA
+53 IFIGQGVGSLA

-93 SVKLGQRDYDTAQNI
+93 SVKLGQRDYDTAQRI

-128 VFIDPI
+128 AFIDPI

-145 EYARSYM
+145 DYARSYM
-152 FIILLGNVVTHLYLG
+152 FIILLGNVITHLYLG

-189 VVNAVLDP
+189 IINAVLDP
-197 LFIYVLNMG
+197 LFIYMLDMG
-206 IAGAAWATIISQ
+206 IAGAAWATIIAQ
-218 TLALML
+218 TLALVL

-245 KERIVKNILSIG
+245 RKRIVKNILSIG

-293 NGVTFMFIMTVMGIT
+293 NGVTFMFVMIVMGIT

-323 FDRVTLVL
+323 YDRVTQVFR
-331 KYSVLY
+331 YSVLY

-343 ICFLLCEFMPEPII
+343 VCFLMCELMPEPII
-357 RMFTD
+357 SLFTD
-362 DAQLAGLAEKGMRT
+362 DAQLIRLAVEGMRT
-376 IVIVSPLIGFQIVI
+376 IVVVSPVIGFQIVV
-390 GQFFQSIGMP
+390 GHFFQSIGMP
-400 SKSIFLS
+400 KKSIFLS

-418 LLILPKFFGTDG
+418 LLVLPGQFGTMG
-430 VWMSMPAADFISAIF
+430 VWMSMPVADSVSAVV
-445 AAVMILKFY
+445 AAVMIWRFY
-454 RNGAFKNKEMDL
+454 RNGAFANKEIEI

>member
-1 MTNSKDAKTKTYM
+1 MSTQSEQIM

-25 KISKLLMRYAVP
+25 KIGKLLMRYAVP
-37 AMIAMT
+37 AVIAMT

-53 IFIGQGVGALA
+53 IFIGQGVGSLA

-93 SVKLGQRDYDTAQNI
+93 SVKLGQRDYDTAQRI

-128 VFIDPI
+128 AFIDPI

-145 EYARSYM
+145 DYARSYM
-152 FIILLGNVVTHLYLG
+152 FIILLGNVITHLYLG

-189 VVNAVLDP
+189 IINAVLDP
-197 LFIYVLNMG
+197 LFIYKLDMG
-206 IAGAAWATIISQ
+206 IAGAAWATIIAQ
-218 TLALML
+218 TLALVL

-245 KERIVKNILSIG
+245 RKRIVKNILSIG

-293 NGVTFMFIMTVMGIT
+293 NGVTFMFVMIVMGIT

-323 FDRVTLVL
+323 YDRVTQVFR
-331 KYSVLY
+331 YSVLY

-343 ICFLLCEFMPEPII
+343 VCFLMCELMPEPII
-357 RMFTD
+357 SLFTD
-362 DAQLAGLAEKGMRT
+362 DAQLIRLAVEGMRT
-376 IVIVSPLIGFQIVI
+376 IVVVSPVIGFQIVV
-390 GQFFQSIGMP
+390 GHFFQSIGMP
-400 SKSIFLS
+400 KKSIFLS

-418 LLILPKFFGTDG
+418 LLVLPGQFGTMG
-430 VWMSMPAADFISAIF
+430 VWMSMPVADSVSAVV
-445 AAVMILKFY
+445 AAVMIWRFY
-454 RNGAFKNKEMDL
+454 RNGAFANKEIEI

>member
-1 MTNSKDAKTKTYM
+1 M

-25 KISKLLMRYAVP
+25 KIGKLLMRYAVP
-37 AMIAMT
+37 AVIAMT

-53 IFIGQGVGALA
+53 IFIGQGVGSLA

-93 SVKLGQRDYDTAQNI
+93 SVKLGQRDYDTAQRI

-128 VFIDPI
+128 AFIDPI

-145 EYARSYM
+145 DYARSYM
-152 FIILLGNVVTHLYLG
+152 FIILLGNVITHLYLG

-189 VVNAVLDP
+189 IINAVLDP
-197 LFIYVLNMG
+197 LFIYTLDMG
-206 IAGAAWATIISQ
+206 IAGAAWATIIAQ
-218 TLALML
+218 TLALVL

-234 VVHFRR
+234 VVHFRQ

-245 KERIVKNILSIG
+245 RKRIVKNILSIG

-293 NGVTFMFIMTVMGIT
+293 NGVTFMFVMIVMGIT

-323 FDRVTLVL
+323 YDRVTQVFR
-331 KYSVLY
+331 YSVLY

-343 ICFLLCEFMPEPII
+343 VCFLMCELMPEPII
-357 RMFTD
+357 SLFTD
-362 DAQLAGLAEKGMRT
+362 DAQLIRLAVEGMRT
-376 IVIVSPLIGFQIVI
+376 IVVVSPVIGFQIVV
-390 GQFFQSIGMP
+390 GHFFQSIGMP
-400 SKSIFLS
+400 KKSIFLS

-418 LLILPKFFGTDG
+418 LLVLPGQFGTMG
-430 VWMSMPAADFISAIF
+430 VWMSMPVADSVSAVV
-445 AAVMILKFY
+445 AAVMIWRFY
-454 RNGAFKNKEMDL
+454 RNGAFKNREMEI

>member
-1 MTNSKDAKTKTYM
+1 M

-25 KISKLLMRYAVP
+25 KIGKLLMRYAVP
-37 AMIAMT
+37 AVIAMT

-53 IFIGQGVGALA
+53 IFIGQGVGSLA

-93 SVKLGQRDYDTAQNI
+93 SVKLGQRDYDTAQRI

-128 VFIDPI
+128 AFIDPI

-145 EYARSYM
+145 DYARSYM
-152 FIILLGNVVTHLYLG
+152 FIILLGNVITHLYLG

-189 VVNAVLDP
+189 IINAILDP
-197 LFIYVLNMG
+197 LFIYTLDMG
-206 IAGAAWATIISQ
+206 IAGAAWATIIAQ
-218 TLALML
+218 TLALVL

-234 VVHFRR
+234 VVHFRQ

-245 KERIVKNILSIG
+245 RKRIVKNILSIG

-293 NGVTFMFIMTVMGIT
+293 NGVTFMFVMIVMGIT

-323 FDRVTLVL
+323 YDRVTQVFR
-331 KYSVLY
+331 YSVLY

-343 ICFLLCEFMPEPII
+343 VCFLMCELMPEPII
-357 RMFTD
+357 SLFTD
-362 DAQLAGLAEKGMRT
+362 DAQLIRLAVEGMRT
-376 IVIVSPLIGFQIVI
+376 IVVVSPVIGFQIVV
-390 GQFFQSIGMP
+390 GHFFQSIGMP
-400 SKSIFLS
+400 KKSIFLS

-418 LLILPKFFGTDG
+418 LLVLPGQFGTMG
-430 VWMSMPAADFISAIF
+430 VWMSMPVADSVSAVV
-445 AAVMILKFY
+445 AAVMIWRFY
-454 RNGAFKNKEMDL
+454 RNGAFKNREMEI

>member
-1 MTNSKDAKTKTYM
+1 M

-25 KISKLLMRYAVP
+25 KIGKLLMRYAVP
-37 AMIAMT
+37 AVIAMT

-53 IFIGQGVGALA
+53 IFIGQGVGSLA

-93 SVKLGQRDYDTAQNI
+93 SVKLGQRDYDTAQRI

-128 VFIDPI
+128 AFIDPI

-145 EYARSYM
+145 DYARSYM
-152 FIILLGNVVTHLYLG
+152 FIILLGNVITHLYLG

-189 VVNAVLDP
+189 IINAILDP
-197 LFIYVLNMG
+197 LFIYTLDMG
-206 IAGAAWATIISQ
+206 IAGAAWATIIAQ
-218 TLALML
+218 TLALVL

-245 KERIVKNILSIG
+245 RKRIVKNILSIG

-293 NGVTFMFIMTVMGIT
+293 NGVTFMFVMIVMGIT

-323 FDRVTLVL
+323 YDRVTQVFR
-331 KYSVLY
+331 YSVLY

-343 ICFLLCEFMPEPII
+343 VCFLMCELMPEPII
-357 RMFTD
+357 SLFTD
-362 DAQLAGLAEKGMRT
+362 DAQLIRLAVEGMRT
-376 IVIVSPLIGFQIVI
+376 IVVVSPVIGFQIVV
-390 GQFFQSIGMP
+390 GHFFQSIGMP
-400 SKSIFLS
+400 KKSIFLS

-418 LLILPKFFGTDG
+418 LLVLPGQFGTIG
-430 VWMSMPAADFISAIF
+430 VWMSMPVADSVSAVV
-445 AAVMILKFY
+445 AAVMIWRFY
-454 RNGAFKNKEMDL
+454 RNGAFANKEIEI

>member
-1 MTNSKDAKTKTYM
+1 MSTQSEQIM

-25 KISKLLMRYAVP
+25 KIGKLLMRYAVP
-37 AMIAMT
+37 AVIAMT

-53 IFIGQGVGALA
+53 IFIGQGVGSLA

-93 SVKLGQRDYDTAQNI
+93 SVKLGQRDYDTAQRI

-128 VFIDPI
+128 AFIDPI

-145 EYARSYM
+145 DYARSYM
-152 FIILLGNVVTHLYLG
+152 FIILLGNVITHLYLG

-189 VVNAVLDP
+189 IINAILDP
-197 LFIYVLNMG
+197 LFIYTLDMG
-206 IAGAAWATIISQ
+206 IAGAAWATIIAQ
-218 TLALML
+218 TLALVL

-245 KERIVKNILSIG
+245 RKRIVKNILSIG

-293 NGVTFMFIMTVMGIT
+293 NGVTFMFVMIVMGIT

-323 FDRVTLVL
+323 YDRVTQVFR
-331 KYSVLY
+331 YSVLY

-343 ICFLLCEFMPEPII
+343 ACFLMCELMPEPII
-357 RMFTD
+357 SLFTD
-362 DAQLAGLAEKGMRT
+362 DAQLIRLAVEGMRT
-376 IVIVSPLIGFQIVI
+376 IVVVSPVIGFQIVV
-390 GQFFQSIGMP
+390 GHFFQSIGMP
-400 SKSIFLS
+400 KKSIFLS

-418 LLILPKFFGTDG
+418 LLVLPGQFGTMG
-430 VWMSMPAADFISAIF
+430 VWMSMPVADSVSAVV
-445 AAVMILKFY
+445 AAVMIWRFY
-454 RNGAFKNKEMDL
+454 RNGAFKNREMEI

>member
-1 MTNSKDAKTKTYM
+1 MSTQSEQIM

-25 KISKLLMRYAVP
+25 KIGKLLMRYAVP
-37 AMIAMT
+37 AVIAMT

-53 IFIGQGVGALA
+53 IFIGQGVGSLA

-93 SVKLGQRDYDTAQNI
+93 SVKLGQRDYDTAQRI

-128 VFIDPI
+128 AFIDPI

-145 EYARSYM
+145 DYARSYM
-152 FIILLGNVVTHLYLG
+152 FIILLGNVITHLYLG

-189 VVNAVLDP
+189 IINAILDP
-197 LFIYVLNMG
+197 LFIYTLDMG
-206 IAGAAWATIISQ
+206 IAGAAWATIIAQ
-218 TLALML
+218 TLALVL

-245 KERIVKNILSIG
+245 RKRIVKNILSIG

-293 NGVTFMFIMTVMGIT
+293 NGVTFMFVMIVMGIT

-323 FDRVTLVL
+323 YDRVTQVFR
-331 KYSVLY
+331 YSVLY

-343 ICFLLCEFMPEPII
+343 VCFLMCELMPEPII
-357 RMFTD
+357 SLFTD
-362 DAQLAGLAEKGMRT
+362 DAQLIRLAVEGMRT
-376 IVIVSPLIGFQIVI
+376 IVVVSPVIGFQIVV
-390 GQFFQSIGMP
+390 GHFFQSIGMP
-400 SKSIFLS
+400 KKSIFLS

-418 LLILPKFFGTDG
+418 LLVLPGQFGTMG
-430 VWMSMPAADFISAIF
+430 VWMSMPVADSVSAVV
-445 AAVMILKFY
+445 AAVMIWRFY
-454 RNGAFKNKEMDL
+454 RNGAFANKEIEI

>member
-1 MTNSKDAKTKTYM
+1 MSTQSEQIM

-25 KISKLLMRYAVP
+25 KIGKLLMRYAVP
-37 AMIAMT
+37 AVIAMT

-53 IFIGQGVGALA
+53 IFIGQGVGSLA

-93 SVKLGQRDYDTAQNI
+93 SVKLGQRDYDTAQRI

-128 VFIDPI
+128 AFIDPI

-145 EYARSYM
+145 DYARSYM
-152 FIILLGNVVTHLYLG
+152 FIILLGNVITHLYLG

-189 VVNAVLDP
+189 IINAILDP
-197 LFIYVLNMG
+197 LFIYKLDMG
-206 IAGAAWATIISQ
+206 IAGAAWATIIAQ
-218 TLALML
+218 TLALVL

-245 KERIVKNILSIG
+245 RKRIVKNILSIG

-293 NGVTFMFIMTVMGIT
+293 NGVTFMFVMIVMGIT

-323 FDRVTLVL
+323 YDRVTQVFR
-331 KYSVLY
+331 YSVLY

-343 ICFLLCEFMPEPII
+343 VCFLMCELMPEPII
-357 RMFTD
+357 SLFTD
-362 DAQLAGLAEKGMRT
+362 DAQLIRLAVEGMRT
-376 IVIVSPLIGFQIVI
+376 IVVVSPVIGFQIVV
-390 GQFFQSIGMP
+390 GHFFQSIGMP
-400 SKSIFLS
+400 KKSIFLS

-418 LLILPKFFGTDG
+418 LLVLPGQFGTMG
-430 VWMSMPAADFISAIF
+430 VWMSMPVADSVSAVV
-445 AAVMILKFY
+445 AAVMIWRFY
-454 RNGAFKNKEMDL
+454 RNGAFANKEIEI